1 MYNYN
6 KLKGLIK
13 QYFST
18 QANFAK
24 FLEIG
29 TTTLNSR
36 LNGETYFT
44 QEEIDKCIKVF
55 KLNTVEEIEETFF
68 YKGITENR
76 KNTKGE

>member
-1 MYNYN
+1 MYDYN

-36 LNGETYFT
+36 LSGETYFT

-55 KLNTVEEIEETFF
+55 KLNTVEELEETFF
-68 YKGITENR
+68 TQL
-76 KNTKGE
+76 

>member
-24 FLEIG
+24 FLKVG

-36 LNGETYFT
+36 LNGETFFT

-55 KLNTVEEIEETFF
+55 RLNTAEEIEETFF
-68 YKGITENR
+68 
-76 KNTKGE
+76 TK